1 MRGFARALA
10 LAGVL
15 FCAPAAIAQTI
26 DAPLRVRT
34 GDVYTVAVEQTQTS
48 AVAGTEVEA
57 TFSHTYAL
65 HIVDA
70 EQRIWR
76 YVPVSIN
83 YTLPTGLGL
92 EAETAGLN
100 WPIINEAVSA
110 LTRVSTDIGF
120 ECRVDEF
127 GRCLELTNWPMWRD
141 RAENVII
148 MADAFARLM
157 PQTAA
162 SGEEV
167 ASAPEIRATPP
178 RAGVKQQAGVA
189 GTAFTWERMREPV
202 LRGVATMLDSFDGRD
217 AATWMAVIQNSAFLQ
232 GRPLTRRQ
240 PVSVSDEF
248 EMPFGAPPLRF
259 TGTLQLDRVSQRD
272 NSATVVRRVTL
283 DETSARATL
292 QSMTQFTTSNL
303 VLPVA
308 NAAGEA
314 QSAEALTSVI
324 QPMLDALS
332 MRYEETTTGIVDLNT
347 GMAREATT
355 QYTFTLLPTGG
366 AGETPVTVEGRTVVR
381 ITPGAPN
388 VTRLPR
394 P

>member
-10 LAGVL
+10 LASVL
-15 FCAPAAIAQTI
+15 LCAPAAVAQTI
-26 DAPLRVRT
+26 DTPLRVRT
-34 GDVYTVAVEQTQTS
+34 GDVFTVAVEQTQSS

-83 YTLPTGLGL
+83 YTMPTGLGL
-92 EAETAGLN
+92 EAQTAGLN

-127 GRCLELTNWPMWRD
+127 GRCIELTNWPMWRD

-157 PQTAA
+157 PETAA
-162 SGEEV
+162 SGEE
-167 ASAPEIRATPP
+167 APSAPEVRP
-178 RAGVKQQAGVA
+178 RAGVKQQADA
-189 GTAFTWERMREPV
+189 APSALTWERMREPV
-202 LRGVATMLDSFDGRD
+202 LRAVATMLDNFDGRD
-217 AATWMAVIQNSAFLQ
+217 AATSITVIQSSAFLQ
-232 GRPLTRRQ
+232 GRALTRRQ
-240 PVSVSDEF
+240 PVAVSDQL
-248 EMPFGAPPLRF
+248 EMPFGAPPLRL
-259 TGTLQLDRVSQRD
+259 TGTLQLDRVNQRD

-283 DETSARATL
+283 DEASARATL
-292 QSMTQFTTSNL
+292 QSMTQFTTTNL
-303 VLPVA
+303 VQPLA

-314 QSAEALTSVI
+314 QSAEALTGLI

-355 QYTFTLLPTGG
+355 QYAFTVTPTGD

>member
-10 LAGVL
+10 VASVL
-15 FCAPAAIAQTI
+15 LCAPAALAQTI

-34 GDVYTVAVEQTQTS
+34 GEVYTVAVEQTQSS

-76 YVPVSIN
+76 YVPVSLS
-83 YTLPTGLGL
+83 YTMPTGLGL
-92 EAETAGLN
+92 EAQTAGLN
-100 WPIINEAVSA
+100 WPLINEAVSA
-110 LTRVSTDIGF
+110 FTRVSTDIGF
-120 ECRVDEF
+120 ECRVDAY
-127 GRCLELTNWPMWRD
+127 GRCMELTNWPMWRD
-141 RAENVII
+141 RVENVVI

-162 SGEEV
+162 SNGEP
-167 ASAPEIRATPP
+167 ASPPEIP
-178 RAGVKQQAGVA
+178 RRSGTKQQAGA
-189 GTAFTWERMREPV
+189 APSALTWERMRDPV
-202 LRGVATMLDSFDGRD
+202 LRAVATMLDNVDSRD
-217 AATWMAVIQNSAFLQ
+217 AATSMAIIQNSAFLQ
-232 GRPLTRRQ
+232 GRSLTRRQ
-240 PVSVSDEF
+240 PVAVSDEF

-259 TGTLQLDRVSQRD
+259 TGTLQLDRVNQRD
-272 NSATVVRRVTL
+272 NSATVVRRVAL

-292 QSMTQFTTSNL
+292 QSMTQFMTTNL

-314 QSAEALTSVI
+314 PSAEALSGMV

-332 MRYEETTTGIVDLNT
+332 MRYQETTTAIVDLNT

-355 QYTFTLLPTGG
+355 QFTLTVLPTGG
-366 AGETPVTVEGRTVVR
+366 AEETPVTVEGRTVVR

>member
-1 MRGFARALA
+1 
-10 LAGVL
+10 
-15 FCAPAAIAQTI
+15 
-26 DAPLRVRT
+26 
-34 GDVYTVAVEQTQTS
+34 
-48 AVAGTEVEA
+48 
-57 TFSHTYAL
+57 
-65 HIVDA
+65 
-70 EQRIWR
+70 
-76 YVPVSIN
+76 
-83 YTLPTGLGL
+83 
-92 EAETAGLN
+92 
-100 WPIINEAVSA
+100 
-110 LTRVSTDIGF
+110 
-120 ECRVDEF
+120 
-127 GRCLELTNWPMWRD
+127 MWRD

>member
-1 MRGFARALA
+1 MRGFACALA

-15 FCAPAAIAQTI
+15 LCAPAVVAQTI
-26 DAPLRVRT
+26 DAPMRVRT

-48 AVAGTEVEA
+48 SVAGTEVEA
-57 TFSHTYAL
+57 TFSHNYAL

-70 EQRIWR
+70 EQGIWR

-83 YTLPTGLGL
+83 YTIPTGLGL
-92 EAETAGLN
+92 EAQTSGLN

-127 GRCLELTNWPMWRD
+127 GRCIVLTNWPMWRD
-141 RAENVII
+141 RVENVVI

-157 PQTAA
+157 PQTVAN
-162 SGEEV
+162 GEEA
-167 ASAPEIRATPP
+167 ASAPEVRATPP
-178 RAGVKQQAGVA
+178 RSGVKQQAA
-189 GTAFTWERMREPV
+189 EPQSQFTWERMREPV
-202 LRGVATMLDSFDGRD
+202 LRGVAAMLDNFDGRD
-217 AATWMAVIQNSAFLQ
+217 AASWMAVIQNSALLQ

-259 TGTLQLDRVSQRD
+259 TGTLQLDRVNQRD
-272 NSATVVRRVTL
+272 NTATIVRRVTL
-283 DETSARATL
+283 DEASARATL
-292 QSMTQFTTSNL
+292 QSMTQFTTTNL
-303 VLPVA
+303 VQPVA

-314 QSAEALTSVI
+314 QSAEALTSII

-332 MRYEETTTGIVDLNT
+332 MRYEETTTGVVDLNT

-355 QYTFTLLPTGG
+355 QYTLTVTPTGG

>member
-1 MRGFARALA
+1 MPGFARALA
-10 LAGVL
+10 LASVL
-15 FCAPAAIAQTI
+15 LCAPAAVAQTI

-34 GDVYTVAVEQTQTS
+34 GDVYTVAVEQTQSS

-92 EAETAGLN
+92 EAQTSGLN

-127 GRCLELTNWPMWRD
+127 GRCMELTNWPMWRD
-141 RAENVII
+141 RAENVVI

-157 PQTAA
+157 PETAA
-162 SGEEV
+162 SGEEA
-167 ASAPEIRATPP
+167 ASPPEVRP
-178 RAGVKQQAGVA
+178 RSGVKQQEGAA
-189 GTAFTWERMREPV
+189 PSQFTWERMRAPV
-202 LRGVATMLDSFDGRD
+202 LSGVATMLDNFDGRD
-217 AATWMAVIQNSAFLQ
+217 AATWMAVIQNSAFVQ
-232 GRPLTRRQ
+232 GRSLTRRQ

-259 TGTLQLDRVSQRD
+259 TGTLQLERVNQRD
-272 NSATVVRRVTL
+272 NSATIVRRVTL
-283 DETSARATL
+283 DEVSARATL
-292 QSMTQFTTSNL
+292 QSMTQFTSTNL
-303 VLPVA
+303 LEPVA

-314 QSAEALTSVI
+314 QSAEALTGLI

-332 MRYEETTTGIVDLNT
+332 MRYEETTTGVVDLNT

-355 QYTFTLLPTGG
+355 QYTFTVTPTGD